1 MHIWTLKNYWPVF
14 FKMKAPWNIITLI
27 CLLLLCFGCSHG
39 ANRKEGMKEIP
50 GIPGKITERV
60 PCTSNPDF
68 SYALYLPAA
77 FDKNKFWPLLLA
89 FDPGGSGMRPV
100 ERYKLV
106 AEHYGFI
113 LMGSND
119 SRNGQTLA
127 QTELILQALFADIH
141 NRFPVDTSRLFLTGF
156 SGGSRI
162 ASLTAM
168 FYGGVRGVIGCG
180 AGLPVNR
187 PPLFKFDYFGLV
199 GTSDFNLTE
208 MTKLPVLFDQYHI
221 RHYIGS
227 FSGGHDWPPA
237 DCMETAFLWML
248 LNRLRDSN
256 SPIDDTLVQHLDQ
269 KLHSLSEYPTY
280 LQTHPEILQK
290 EGKEQQI
297 LSNAFMGKDITWWE
311 KKINAYQFISTGKPS
326 KDDSLMYLRLLSW
339 IGQTCYSNLLT
350 AMVQDD
356 RTIAARVIP
365 VYELAEPN
373 NPEPNF
379 IASILAVRNN
389 DPDLALKELKI
400 AIKKGFNDR
409 PRVMRQ
415 KEYDKMRENLEFFDL
430 VQQMQ

>member
-1 MHIWTLKNYWPVF
+1 
-14 FKMKAPWNIITLI
+14 
-27 CLLLLCFGCSHG
+27 
-39 ANRKEGMKEIP
+39 
-50 GIPGKITERV
+50 
-60 PCTSNPDF
+60 
-68 SYALYLPAA
+68 
-77 FDKNKFWPLLLA
+77 
-89 FDPGGSGMRPV
+89 
-100 ERYKLV
+100 
-106 AEHYGFI
+106 
-113 LMGSND
+113 
-119 SRNGQTLA
+119 
-127 QTELILQALFADIH
+127 
-141 NRFPVDTSRLFLTGF
+141 
-156 SGGSRI
+156 
-162 ASLTAM
+162 
-168 FYGGVRGVIGCG
+168 
-180 AGLPVNR
+180 
-187 PPLFKFDYFGLV
+187 
-199 GTSDFNLTE
+199 
-208 MTKLPVLFDQYHI
+208 
-221 RHYIGS
+221 
-227 FSGGHDWPPA
+227 
-237 DCMETAFLWML
+237 
-248 LNRLRDSN
+248 
-256 SPIDDTLVQHLDQ
+256 
-269 KLHSLSEYPTY
+269 LSEYPTY

-379 IASILAVRNN
+379 IASILAVRND